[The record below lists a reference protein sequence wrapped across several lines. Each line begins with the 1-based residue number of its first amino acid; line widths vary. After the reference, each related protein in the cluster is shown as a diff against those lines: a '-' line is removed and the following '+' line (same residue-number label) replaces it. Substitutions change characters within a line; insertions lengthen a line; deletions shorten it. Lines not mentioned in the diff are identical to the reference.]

1 MSMAWMKRATRMVAV
16 VAASAATFA
25 MAACGGSG
33 SSSNSSADKGAKS
46 VISVVASI
54 NQWGSVASELGGSK
68 VKVTSI
74 MSNTN
79 VEAHDYEPTTAD
91 ISKISA
97 ADVTV
102 VNGADYDP
110 WASKAAKSTKATL
123 VDAGATDGKKAGD
136 NAHVWFSA
144 DVRKTT
150 ADAITKAYEKAMPS
164 QKSYFETQNAAWHG
178 KEAALEK
185 KISDARGKTE
195 GVSYAATESVAWYLA
210 DDLGMK
216 DATPHGYAQ
225 ASANESEP
233 SASDILEF
241 TTALG
246 KGGIKMLVFNSQEA
260 DSVTNKLTDAAK
272 KSNVPIVNLTEQ
284 MPKQYTNLL
293 DWMDALTQDF
303 TKALA

>member
-1 MSMAWMKRATRMVAV
+1 MKRATRMVAV

-33 SSSNSSADKGAKS
+33 SSSNSAADKGAKS

-136 NAHVWFSA
+136 NPHVWFSA

-164 QKSYFETQNAAWHG
+164 QRAISRRRTPLGTARKPLSRRRSRTLAARRR
-178 KEAALEK
+178 ACPM
-185 KISDARGKTE
+185 R
-195 GVSYAATESVAWYLA
+195 
-210 DDLGMK
+210 
-216 DATPHGYAQ
+216 P
-225 ASANESEP
+225 P
-233 SASDILEF
+233 SPSPGTSPMIWA
-241 TTALG
+241 
-246 KGGIKMLVFNSQEA
+246 
-260 DSVTNKLTDAAK
+260 
-272 KSNVPIVNLTEQ
+272 
-284 MPKQYTNLL
+284 
-293 DWMDALTQDF
+293 
-303 TKALA
+303 